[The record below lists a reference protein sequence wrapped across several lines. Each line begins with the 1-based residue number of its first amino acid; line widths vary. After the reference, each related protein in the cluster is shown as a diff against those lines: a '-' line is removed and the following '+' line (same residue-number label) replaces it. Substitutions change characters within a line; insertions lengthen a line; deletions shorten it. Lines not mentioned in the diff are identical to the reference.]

1 MAKHFVRFRSRIF
14 LCEMRNYNKYEVWIK
29 SHDLA
34 QFIYKTV
41 VPVLPNSEQNE
52 LTRQL
57 KRAAYSVPV
66 NIVEG
71 SGRNSE
77 KDFVHFLDFAFGS
90 ILEVEYCSLLIKD
103 LSYLDSNLHTTLNGK
118 INHIKAMLI
127 GLIKSIREPKDENP
141 KH

>member
-1 MAKHFVRFRSRIF
+1 M
-14 LCEMRNYNKYEVWIK
+14 
-29 SHDLA
+29 
-34 QFIYKTV
+34 
-41 VPVLPNSEQNE
+41 SEQYG

-57 KRAAYSVPV
+57 KRAAYSVPC

-77 KDFVHFLDFAFGS
+77 KDFVHFLDISFGS

-103 LSYLDSNLHTTLNGK
+103 LSDLDSKLYTTLTEK

-127 GLIKSIREPKDENP
+127 GLIKSIREPKVESP
-141 KH
+141 EL